1 MLSDSLKSRA
11 VTLQEKSVPADK
23 PAMPPMTYRQATSIL
38 NELDTLS
45 YTKFKLFTE
54 RDLLR
59 EKATLEGQFMQN
71 TRLS

>member
-1 MLSDSLKSRA
+1 M
-11 VTLQEKSVPADK
+11 QEKSVPADK
-23 PAMPPMTYRQATSIL
+23 PAMPPMTFRQASSIL

-59 EKATLEGQFMQN
+59 EKATLEYRKGQN